1 MSLSEDSEPKRPKA
15 PKPVT
20 FQLAHLQAG
29 RKTWHDGASGG
40 AVTFP
45 SCFGG
50 AAKPVPKKEVL
61 LLGKVLFGRQR
72 FAFELQEVNHSPAAV
87 RKILDKAK
95 EMQNARFGCWSD
107 DEGSQAKEL
116 SIFDVVRADELTAK
130 HSIQVKFQDIERI
143 DVAGSAVTL
152 SLSKAPQCYVKPE
165 GEMSIVQMEVA
176 KDITGG
182 ARSITFTAG
191 PGEQGE
197 RLLRQKSDTASFS
210 EVQRLIS
217 AFSPRMDALFRGV
230 APRPVATPARKRK
243 NSEPAG
249 AEKKPRADL
258 TVLLKDIAAP
268 KGSWLRQA
276 VERFQLKGMVGSVL
290 ESQWKEYFRERVV
303 LEMDRQT
310 SLTSEDSEEEEEEEV
325 VWPDCLG
332 ERPEF
337 DGLCYES
344 YREKEEER
352 EFASEVLEGIR
363 TSVEATI
370 KSSALKLDPEAFAQG
385 VFLLSY
391 DINSEDVDTP
401 RTVEATARIYAPNA
415 TGNYLDLSYT
425 NHHRVRMSFTERFSH
440 LYVTRSGP
448 NIEPTAPRLNGKQGE
463 KIFDLDYN
471 EHRRKNPVKRSLA
484 SNATLASLGCHLFG
498 EMGAMSNRKIF
509 GLLVRAV
516 GLGKFGEVN
525 GWPIAMGV
533 GYLKHPDAA
542 YTFAFSCSARHD
554 QHNPKLKKRMGLKD
568 RAVAFV
574 YVPLVAMSW
583 HGMLYLRRVRGMVP
597 GAHNYCHPWRV
608 KCSGSRQALELLA
621 LAERRYGVHAH
632 HTTGALSALHRAHR
646 WQRAAHL
653 LWRGVSL
660 RLQLEWT
667 KDVVSLS
674 CLASAYERG
683 SAWQGALALVF
694 QEMACAQLRPN
705 AVALTAAL
713 RACGRTNKV
722 GKLQMRSWELDSVAL
737 SSLAAAYEKASQ
749 WEHALE
755 FAKIGIDAKLPL
767 YGVVAGACEKA
778 SLWREALALLPQMAT
793 RLLQPNELVVNSLL
807 SNLQQSAQWQRA
819 LALFKDLPGVDS
831 VGLHAIF
838 NACEEGG
845 VRVLPEELFI
855 SPLPSRQPRARER
868 LQGERVLRVQELQNR
883 GLLPALARFAFR
895 RQVLNGLQDWLRSR
909 PDQSDA
915 PVDVLDVGMGFT
927 REVLISFHAANEGER
942 CVPSPAALVTASL
955 GLFPRR
961 PLLWA
966 LGLQADALLYREG
979 VLLLQERIQLP
990 SVQRPGMPCKA
1001 LQNDFIRNN
1010 RGINEGED
1018 IPQVQKQVFE
1028 SIRQDEIKT
1037 PSSLGEVPGFGLDSL
1052 HAGVVAFLRCA
1063 SLSGQAGGF
1072 LRRLGLSFR
1081 NALARAPG

>member
-525 GWPIAMGV
+525 GWPIAM
-533 GYLKHPDAA
+533 
-542 YTFAFSCSARHD
+542 ARRRFKCGNGETETD
-554 QHNPKLKKRMGLKD
+554 TESIPGDKD
-568 RAVAFV
+568 RE
-574 YVPLVAMSW
+574 
-583 HGMLYLRRVRGMVP
+583 G
-597 GAHNYCHPWRV
+597 N
-608 KCSGSRQALELLA
+608 
-621 LAERRYGVHAH
+621 
-632 HTTGALSALHRAHR
+632 
-646 WQRAAHL
+646 
-653 LWRGVSL
+653 
-660 RLQLEWT
+660 
-667 KDVVSLS
+667 
-674 CLASAYERG
+674 
-683 SAWQGALALVF
+683 
-694 QEMACAQLRPN
+694 
-705 AVALTAAL
+705 
-713 RACGRTNKV
+713 
-722 GKLQMRSWELDSVAL
+722 
-737 SSLAAAYEKASQ
+737 
-749 WEHALE
+749 
-755 FAKIGIDAKLPL
+755 
-767 YGVVAGACEKA
+767 
-778 SLWREALALLPQMAT
+778 
-793 RLLQPNELVVNSLL
+793 
-807 SNLQQSAQWQRA
+807 
-819 LALFKDLPGVDS
+819 VDDCC
-831 VGLHAIF
+831 I
-838 NACEEGG
+838 
-845 VRVLPEELFI
+845 
-855 SPLPSRQPRARER
+855 
-868 LQGERVLRVQELQNR
+868 
-883 GLLPALARFAFR
+883 
-895 RQVLNGLQDWLRSR
+895 
-909 PDQSDA
+909 
-915 PVDVLDVGMGFT
+915 M
-927 REVLISFHAANEGER
+927 
-942 CVPSPAALVTASL
+942 
-955 GLFPRR
+955 
-961 PLLWA
+961 
-966 LGLQADALLYREG
+966 
-979 VLLLQERIQLP
+979 
-990 SVQRPGMPCKA
+990 
-1001 LQNDFIRNN
+1001 
-1010 RGINEGED
+1010 
-1018 IPQVQKQVFE
+1018 
-1028 SIRQDEIKT
+1028 
-1037 PSSLGEVPGFGLDSL
+1037 
-1052 HAGVVAFLRCA
+1052 
-1063 SLSGQAGGF
+1063 
-1072 LRRLGLSFR
+1072 
-1081 NALARAPG
+1081 